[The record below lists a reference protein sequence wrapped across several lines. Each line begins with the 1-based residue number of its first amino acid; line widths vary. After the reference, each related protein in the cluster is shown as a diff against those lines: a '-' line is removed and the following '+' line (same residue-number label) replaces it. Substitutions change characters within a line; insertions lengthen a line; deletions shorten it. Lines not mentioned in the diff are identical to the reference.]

1 MKIEMWEY
9 PTEEDW
15 MKAKVRALVTAGK
28 KAVNPP
34 NYDWKVKMLRCRHS
48 PIRKLPFAFYIEDMP
63 YWLHV
68 ELVRH
73 HVGIEKYVKSQRDDR
88 NNNEIS
94 RDKKPQ
100 DAPVNVIIDLNAET
114 LMTLMNKRLCGAAS
128 KRMQEF
134 MYTIRKLV
142 IETNPEFEE
151 FLVPMCKYVHE
162 CKEFKSCG
170 GKAEWFRRMAYGD

>member
-1 MKIEMWEY
+1 MKVEIWEH

-34 NYDWKVKMLRCRHS
+34 DYEWKVKMLRCRHS
-48 PIRKLPFAFYIEDMP
+48 PIRKLPFSFYISDMP

-88 NNNEIS
+88 NNNKVP
-94 RDKKPQ
+94 RGKKPQ

-114 LMTLMNKRLCGAAS
+114 LMTLMNKRLCGAAT
-128 KRMQEF
+128 KEMQEF
-134 MYTIRKLV
+134 MFTIRKLV
-142 IETNPEFEE
+142 IETNPEFEQ
-151 FLVPMCKYVHE
+151 FLVPMCLYVNR
-162 CKEFKSCG
+162 CYEFTSCQRQCLFFS
-170 GKAEWFRRMAYGD
+170 EVNNE